1 MRFKINDWVAHQ
13 VTVAKD
19 IDADPGAEC
28 ERKVQAGQGRIQDT
42 TRVAYVGRVKK
53 AMVTEKG
60 VTYFV
65 AFAPDTNWKQFQER
79 ELEDAAIQ
87 INPPRM
93 APPSGHPGEDC

>member
-13 VTVAKD
+13 VTVFKAIEPDHEQETK
-19 IDADPGAEC
+19 ADG
-28 ERKVQAGQGRIQDT
+28 RGRINDT
-42 TRVAYVGRVKK
+42 ARVAYVGRVKK
-53 AMVTEKG
+53 ATVTEQG

-65 AFAPDTNWKQFQER
+65 AFAPDQNWKQFKES